1 MAQPL
6 PAGHV
11 VFGATQ
17 QKHLGIPDRTRAADI
32 PGVSAPEIP
41 VRRWTRAGDR
51 VIFDYTS
58 RVLMCIQWPERADE
72 HDFWAAF
79 EERE

>member
-11 VFGATQ
+11 VFGAAQ
-17 QKHLGIPDRTRAADI
+17 QKHLGIPDRTQAADT
-32 PGVSAPEIP
+32 PGVSAPQIP
-41 VRRWTRAGDR
+41 VRQWTRAGDR
-51 VIFDYTS
+51 VIFDYTQ
-58 RVLMCIQWPERADE
+58 RVLMCVQWPERAGE
-72 HDFWAAF
+72 RDFRAAI